1 MNDEKYMSIALSLA
15 RDAGANGDVPVGCVI
30 TDGEGNIIGTGQNRR
45 EAHSDATAHAEIEAI
60 RQACARMGT
69 WRLDDCT
76 MYVTLEPCP
85 MCTGAI
91 IMARIPKLIYGAKEP
106 VTGSVGSVIDLFFE
120 RYGHSPS
127 VYSGVLAEES
137 AALLR
142 EFFKGKRE
150 K

>member
-1 MNDEKYMSIALSLA
+1 MEYEEYMSIALSLA
-15 RDAGANGDVPVGCVI
+15 RDAGINGDVPVGCVI
-30 TDGEGNIIGTGQNRR
+30 TDSEGRIVGTGQNRR
-45 EAHSDATAHAEIEAI
+45 EANTDATAHAEIEAI
-60 RQACARMGT
+60 RQASARLGT

-91 IMARIPKLIYGAKEP
+91 IMARIGTLVYGAREP
-106 VTGSVGSVIDLFFE
+106 MTGSVGSVIDLFFE

-127 VYSGVLAEES
+127 VYCGILADES

-142 EFFKGKRE
+142 DFFKDKR
-150 K
+150 